1 VLTSPGTVSDLK
13 VAGATDTVVT
23 LSFTEVND
31 GSGRPASYDVRYVSG
46 STLSWGGSTPSVTR
60 GTCAT
65 PSGTTIGAK
74 RTCTVLGLTPN
85 TTYSFELVAYRGTLK
100 VNAVFGDLSN
110 VASGTTTASAPGGG
124 GGGGGGGS
132 GGRGTSYFNS
142 DFENG
147 TLGDLSVYPGN
158 NGTCTVTT
166 EAART
171 GTRAAKCVTTASA
184 AAEGALWYTWGNKPG
199 EPANPALSEANGYY
213 QKFSI
218 MYAPG
223 SFANVYNGGTSSQ
236 FKMLLNRSDWHYGF
250 EGAWFMTS
258 WGVNY
263 GSWPPLIENNG
274 DNCSGMHWN
283 WPSVLQEGVWYDIT
297 TWFKRDPTTHT
308 GHAKMWVN
316 GVLMTDTDVMP
327 PAYGTSASPG
337 GLSCLGS
344 DIVANQQQFE
354 VGATYTQNTV
364 GPFTVYVD
372 DVQAANYPI
381 GAAAGAV
388 LSASR

>member
-1 VLTSPGTVSDLK
+1 
-13 VAGATDTVVT
+13 
-23 LSFTEVND
+23 LSFTEVTD
-31 GSGRPASYDVRYVSG
+31 GSGRAASYDMRYVAG
-46 STLSWGGSTPSVTR
+46 STLSWGASVPSVTR

-65 PSGTTIGAK
+65 PVTGTTIGVK
-74 RTCTVLGLTPN
+74 RSCTVLGLKPG
-85 TTYSFELVAYRGTLK
+85 TTYSFELVAFRGTLNL
-100 VNAVFGDLSN
+100 NAVFGGLSN
-110 VASGTTTASAPGGG
+110 VASGTTTAATS
-124 GGGGGGGS
+124 GGS
-132 GGRGTSYFNS
+132 QGTTYFSS

-147 TLGDLSVYPGN
+147 TLGDLTVYPGN
-158 NGTCTVTT
+158 NGTCSVTT

-171 GTRAAKCVTTASA
+171 GTRAAKCVTTAST

-223 SFANVYNGGTSSQ
+223 SFANVYNGGTNSQ

-263 GSWPPLIENNG
+263 GTWPPLIENNG
-274 DNCSGMHWN
+274 DNCSGLHWN
-283 WPSVLQEGVWYDIT
+283 WPAVLQEGVWYDIT
-297 TWFKRDPTTHT
+297 TWFKRDSTTHT

-316 GVLMTDTDVMP
+316 GVLVTDTDAMP
-327 PAYGTSASPG
+327 PAYGTSGSPG

-344 DIVANQQQFE
+344 DIVANQQEFE

-364 GPFTVYVD
+364 GTFTVYVD

-381 GAAAGAV
+381 GAAAAALV
-388 LSASR
+388 SR